1 MKNQYLKINIENRL
15 HKVYGLS
22 TLSTELKGNIIP
34 QGVTDQQVDNL
45 INSF

>member
-15 HKVYGLS
+15 HKVYRLP
-22 TLSTELKGNIIP
+22 TLSTELKGNIRP
-34 QGVTDQQVDNL
+34 QGVTDAQIDNL

>member
-22 TLSTELKGNIIP
+22 SLSTELKGNIRP
-34 QGVTDQQVDNL
+34 QGVTDAQIDNL
-45 INSF
+45 INSY